1 MSRCLV
7 ACLEPV
13 ADFVEQFHLGS
24 GWFGFRFQA
33 GLATFDQVIHR
44 HDDHEVHS
52 CSNDHERD
60 DGINDGT
67 DVEDGIV
74 DRDGYCTEA
83 GLTAEHGDEGVNDAA
98 DESVDHSG
106 EGSAHNHRDGKVDDI
121 AAHDELFEAL
131 NHWLFLPESILNV
144 THTMDENCRPTSR
157 YRPTPI

>member
-83 GLTAEHGDEGVNDAA
+83 GMTAEHGDEGDDDAND
-98 DESVDHSG
+98 DSVDLSG
-106 EGSAHNHRDGKVDDI
+106 DGCAHINCDHMVDDI
-121 AAHDELFEAL
+121 TATVVCFHA
-131 NHWLFLPESILNV
+131 
-144 THTMDENCRPTSR
+144 
-157 YRPTPI
+157 